1 MKRIKSAPAN
11 IAQMVNRKKTL
22 NIDSNKKV
30 FNFIPLKKQSDEI
43 ILREK
48 INLMR
53 KQKFLEKTLN
63 NVMLD
68 YINDKQLLNINDEQ
82 SIFISI
88 LYYYISE
95 KIFTKNNLREFI
107 LFVVQIILRYIITHA
122 MHETILNNHD
132 LINTVNNNL
141 QLISDT
147 IYQKN

>member
-30 FNFIPLKKQSDEI
+30 LNFIPLKKQTDEI

-53 KQKFLEKTLN
+53 KQKFLEKTVN

-107 LFVVQIILRYIITHA
+107 LFVVQIILRYIITHT
-122 MHETILNNHD
+122 MHETILNNDD

-141 QLISDT
+141 QLLSNT
-147 IYQKN
+147 IYPKN